1 MSGHGDR
8 TEQDAHQRTFRHIQL
23 GRAEM
28 ALPGS
33 DALGRPVRAGCTPS
47 NSVRNARIRL
57 AYHQM
62 RVIRTYTGVMDP
74 DVAHRLEQSLD
85 RFMLRRSQDE
95 LCNPVLAVAP
105 PGVDRQTYPLLRTLV
120 RLGPLPASR
129 LAEEVGIDRSGVS
142 RYADRLQAD
151 ELLERRPDP
160 RDGRSVLLC
169 LTPAGAELVGHLRE
183 VLARHLDS
191 IISSWPPGQAEAL
204 IAGLEL
210 LLVPSP
216 VSGARVNAP
225 ADGHHLI
232 S

>member
-1 MSGHGDR
+1 
-8 TEQDAHQRTFRHIQL
+8 
-23 GRAEM
+23 
-28 ALPGS
+28 
-33 DALGRPVRAGCTPS
+33 
-47 NSVRNARIRL
+47 
-57 AYHQM
+57 
-62 RVIRTYTGVMDP
+62 
-74 DVAHRLEQSLD
+74 
-85 RFMLRRSQDE
+85 MLRRSQDE